1 MSKPIPNPVWIT
13 VSGEV
18 HKRLE
23 AFAIAPM
30 DTSQTTFHADGRATF
45 PVTQETA
52 ARLKGFNP
60 YLNWPYASCSASR
73 ATDGS

>member
-1 MSKPIPNPVWIT
+1 MSKPISNPVWIT

-30 DTSQTTFHADGRATF
+30 DTSQTTFYADGQATF
-45 PVTQETA
+45 PVTPETA
-52 ARLKGFNP
+52 TRLKA
-60 YLNWPYASCSASR
+60 LNSEPELALRLLLGMKSN
-73 ATDGS
+73 

>member
-1 MSKPIPNPVWIT
+1 MSKPITNPVWIT

-18 HKRLE
+18 HNRLE

-52 ARLKGFNP
+52 ARLKA
-60 YLNWPYASCSASR
+60 LNSDPELALCLLLGLKSN
-73 ATDGS
+73 

>member
-60 YLNWPYASCSASR
+60 DPELALCQLLGIKSN
-73 ATDGS
+73 